1 VRWYS
6 CSLCEQNYHG
16 IVFCALG
23 WACWKTYVGWPE
35 ADEARGLAIGVLGT
49 GLFSAGYSE
58 AALSVTEA
66 ELSMERRI
74 GAPEKNILAVQ
85 SNLANTY
92 ASLGRG
98 KSALRIRQDVYS
110 KCLRNYGEENEST
123 FRAAD
128 NYAVSLVNLQL
139 YAEAK
144 VLLRKTAPM
153 ARRILGESNELTL
166 RMRKVDAIALYKA
179 DGATLRDLREAV
191 ATLEDTARIARR
203 VFGGNHPLATGIGRE
218 IQISRAALDA
228 CETPSGSSEV
238 LQTADDL
245 AAHFG

>member
-1 VRWYS
+1 MRWYS

-98 KSALRIRQDVYS
+98 
-110 KCLRNYGEENEST
+110 
-123 FRAAD
+123 
-128 NYAVSLVNLQL
+128 
-139 YAEAK
+139 
-144 VLLRKTAPM
+144 
-153 ARRILGESNELTL
+153 ESNELTL